1 LREHLERQCQLSA
14 KVAFCT
20 ESEFGRLI
28 WGLMIVLPSLI
39 GQFHR
44 NSRLSSLPAIAKIAS
59 TTTIISNTRA
69 NIRAE
74 L

>member
-1 LREHLERQCQLSA
+1 MRRDSQHMRKMPFYTELEFRRS
-14 KVAFCT
+14 
-20 ESEFGRLI
+20 SG
-28 WGLMIVLPSLI
+28 GLMMVLPTLI

>member
-1 LREHLERQCQLSA
+1 
-14 KVAFCT
+14 
-20 ESEFGRLI
+20 
-28 WGLMIVLPSLI
+28 MMVLPTLI